1 MGKTNLTQAAR
12 AYISAPVR
20 LVGPVPCSRQL
31 VGDEAGF
38 SATLRSGIMLY
49 YPTKEKL
56 TWRQNADTA
65 VRQATGTDACTAQTV
80 FTSIAM
86 TRSTANGADRQ
97 VTATDAC
104 TVQIDCIGTVP
115 AATSASGAARR
126 PMARAVSTPRRAA
139 TRNDACMTFFT
150 VDQDPSWGQTLLPM
164 MISYVP

>member
-1 MGKTNLTQAAR
+1 MTLPVRVYTVIGKTNLTQAAR
-12 AYISAPVR
+12 ACISAPVR
-20 LVGPVPCSRQL
+20 LVGPVSCSRQL

-65 VRQATGTDACTAQTV
+65 VRQATVTDA
-80 FTSIAM
+80 F
-86 TRSTANGADRQ
+86 
-97 VTATDAC
+97 

-139 TRNDACMTFFT
+139 TRNDVCMTFFT